1 MGPDNNLVKKF
12 LQRKH
17 YNYVQRRKEN
27 YSIIELI
34 NKKKL
39 TENFKKEPH
48 GNSRDKSYNNSNE
61 NFTS

>member
-17 YNYVQRRKEN
+17 YNCIQQRKEN
-27 YSIIELI
+27 YSIIELV
-34 NKKKL
+34 NKKV
-39 TENFKKEPH
+39 KEPH
-48 GNSRDKSYNNSNE
+48 GNARDKSYNNSNE